1 MTAEA
6 SAGAEGGIAPR
17 RRGRPRERHDP
28 WRPQGV
34 KVEEERGGDGAVHPW
49 LTVFLTGAECP
60 FGCVFCDLWRHT
72 LEGATPPGA
81 LPAQVRAALASPE
94 VAPVRDDL
102 HGIKLYN
109 ASNLFEPRAVPP
121 EDDAPLAE
129 AVAGFA
135 RVVAECH
142 PRLVADRCMA
152 FARRLEEVG
161 GKLEVA
167 MGLETIHPEA
177 LPRLGKA
184 MDLDLF
190 AGACDRLLAAGCAVR
205 AFVLV
210 GAPYVPAEESVDW
223 AVRSAEW
230 AFGRGVSHVS
240 LIPVRGG
247 TPEMEALR
255 EAGEWS
261 PPRLA
266 DLEDALHRALAAAP
280 TGAVVT
286 ADLWDLE
293 RFAGCDACF
302 ARRRDAL
309 GAANL
314 SGRPAPPVACNA
326 CGGRGGCGDSGV
338 SGDSGWRGT
347 A

>member
-1 MTAEA
+1 MTAKA
-6 SAGAEGGIAPR
+6 TGAAGAVPR
-17 RRGRPRERHDP
+17 RRDRPREAHDP

-34 KVEEERGGDGAVHPW
+34 TVEEARSAAGAVHPW

-81 LPAQVRAALASPE
+81 LPAQVEAALASPE
-94 VAPVRDDL
+94 VAGAGGAGEL

-121 EDDAPLAE
+121 RDDAALARS
-129 AVAGFA
+129 VVGFS

-142 PRLVADRCMA
+142 PKLVGDRCFA
-152 FARRLEEVG
+152 FARRLEDG
-161 GKLEVA
+161 GGSLEVA

-190 AGACDRLLAAGCAVR
+190 SRACDALLGAGCAVR

-210 GAPYVPAEESVDW
+210 GAPYVPAAEAVEW

-230 AFGRGVSHVS
+230 AFGQGVGHVS
-240 LIPVRGG
+240 LIPVRGD
-247 TPEMEALR
+247 TPEMAALQR
-255 EAGEWS
+255 AGEWT

-266 DLEDALHRALAAAP
+266 DLEAALDRALEVAP
-280 TGAVVT
+280 AGAVVA

-293 RFAGCDACF
+293 GFAGCPACF
-302 ARRRDAL
+302 AARRQRL
-309 GAANL
+309 VRVNL
-314 SGRPAPPVACNA
+314 RGRVEKRVPCH
-326 CGGRGGCGDSGV
+326 CGDGP
-338 SGDSGWRGT
+338 G
-347 A
+347 